1 MQART
6 CLTTSLLRRR
16 TEDRGAHRQQHHNA
30 HVGALIAAKLSALR
44 RQSATTGQQRRSMS
58 TSAADGVGRP
68 VVVGGAVVDVVARP
82 HTNTRMKMAATSNP
96 GLLRNSPEGSWCDR
110 MNGLSVTVA
119 RGWWC
124 CALATVICSDSVCPA
139 RWAVDGPID
148 GYMVGSR
155 CSVAKSSSARSQ

>member
-1 MQART
+1 
-6 CLTTSLLRRR
+6 
-16 TEDRGAHRQQHHNA
+16 
-30 HVGALIAAKLSALR
+30 
-44 RQSATTGQQRRSMS
+44 MS

-82 HTNTRMKMAATSNP
+82 HANTKMKMAATSNP